1 MKNNPLPAREWGE
14 RIVLALL
21 FAAVGS
27 LIYIVFSP
35 LRPLLDK
42 GTDYLGRIVV
52 ILLLMVAVLL
62 VRRRKSLE
70 KYWQIING
78 FLIMAIV
85 VSLDW
90 VFANYLI
97 DHLGVNGT
105 TPVSYALLK
114 LNEFAVV
121 ASVVI
126 SITLLSGGSLGSIY
140 IQKGNLKLG
149 LFIGI
154 ITFFIAAAG
163 SIPMAS
169 LFAARNLS
177 VARILPWL
185 PWVLIFVLANAAQE
199 ELLFRGLFLR
209 KLQPFFGKFMSNF
222 LIAFVFTLM
231 HGSVTYTVN
240 NYIFLVILFP
250 LAIAWGYVMQ
260 KTDSI
265 WGSILFH
272 AGMDIPILLG
282 IFSNMT

>member
-1 MKNNPLPAREWGE
+1 MKRDQLSAKDWGE
-14 RIVLALL
+14 RILLALF
-21 FAAVGS
+21 FAVMGS
-27 LIYIVFSP
+27 VIYIILSP
-35 LRPLLDK
+35 LRPLLDRNA
-42 GTDYLGRIVV
+42 DYIARIIM
-52 ILLLMVAVLL
+52 ILLLLIAVLQLRRNNRL
-62 VRRRKSLE
+62 V

-90 VFANYLI
+90 IFANYLI
-97 DHLGVNGT
+97 DHLGMNGSS
-105 TPVSYALLK
+105 PVLSALQK

-126 SITLLSGGSLGSIY
+126 SLTLMSGGSLGSIY
-140 IQKGNLKLG
+140 LQKGNLKLG
-149 LFIGI
+149 LIIGI

-163 SIPMAS
+163 SIPMAN
-169 LFAARNLS
+169 LFNARDLS
-177 VARILPWL
+177 IARILPWL
-185 PWVLIFVLANAAQE
+185 PWLLVFVLANAAQE

-240 NYIFLVILFP
+240 NYIFLAILFP
-250 LAIAWGYVMQ
+250 LALAWGYVTQ

-282 IFSNMT
+282 IFSNMA